1 MRSDEVNSSALNI
14 YEKTNQVYVMYD
26 LNLNILRII
35 SMDDIFNI
43 IYIIIIVIIIGCN
56 LSVLAQFLYI

>member
-26 LNLNILRII
+26 LNLNKLLII